1 MKARLARIRG
11 NVGTDNWF
19 TFFPREKKYHTY
31 KGDYG
36 LRARSKAEADRI
48 FDYLHTN
55 PARFGLA
62 LLKFATDLRG
72 GAMGLVPLVDF
83 RKTWSD
89 DEVYDLLDLTQDER
103 EAIDNC
109 LPDYYDRRSGADS

>member
-109 LPDYYDRRSGADS
+109 LPDFYDRRFGADS